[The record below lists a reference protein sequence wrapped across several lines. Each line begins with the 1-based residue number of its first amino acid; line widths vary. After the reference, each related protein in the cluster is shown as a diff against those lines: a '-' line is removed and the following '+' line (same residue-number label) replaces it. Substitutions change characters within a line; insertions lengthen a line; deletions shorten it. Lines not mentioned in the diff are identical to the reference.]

1 VTSQLPLF
9 TLQDRADAWTVRAS
23 LRARRLSVR
32 VYPGGRVEIVAPHG
46 ASPAVVQRFIGEH
59 RRWIDERVRD
69 FAALPVSQN
78 ELPQCIDLPAVGQ
91 RYPVEYESRK
101 SATRVR
107 LIDGRLA
114 VAGMVNNRH
123 SVAKALRRWLAEL
136 AADCLAARLREVADE
151 FGFDFARVQ
160 VRRQRTRWGSCSV
173 SGTISLNIC
182 LLFLDPALVR
192 YLMIH
197 ELCHTRHMNHSAQ
210 FWSAVAQCEPAY
222 RSLDRALTRSW
233 QQVPWWMFG

>member
-9 TLQDRADAWTVRAS
+9 TLQDRADAWTVRTS

-32 VYPGGRVEIVAPHG
+32 VYPGASRNCG
-46 ASPAVVQRFIGEH
+46 AARRIAGGGAAIH
-59 RRWIDERVRD
+59 RRASSLIDERVRD

-160 VRRQRTRWGSCSV
+160 VRRT
-173 SGTISLNIC
+173 
-182 LLFLDPALVR
+182 
-192 YLMIH
+192 
-197 ELCHTRHMNHSAQ
+197 
-210 FWSAVAQCEPAY
+210 AY
-222 RSLDRALTRSW
+222 A
-233 QQVPWWMFG
+233 MG